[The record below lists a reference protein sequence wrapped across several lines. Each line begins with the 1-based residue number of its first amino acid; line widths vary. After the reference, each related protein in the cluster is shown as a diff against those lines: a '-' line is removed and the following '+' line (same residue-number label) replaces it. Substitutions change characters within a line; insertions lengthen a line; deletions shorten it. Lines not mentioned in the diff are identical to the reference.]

1 MTALDDKLAEQA
13 RIKAELRRMEDN
25 GETTE
30 ENDGDLRDT
39 LVKRW
44 RKLDDEC
51 KPIISRMKEIQ
62 EITRA
67 ADDPANREAGADT
80 GQAAQAAQ
88 WDGRS
93 PEFITRR
100 DPFEDLDQVR
110 RGMITQEDAV
120 ARASTV
126 IEMHD
131 KRGMLPGHRGE
142 VATVRAQENPAV
154 ARHILMHGHDGYYD
168 AFRDYV
174 EDPTGPGLQRAAGA
188 LSLANAQGGYLL
200 PYFLDPTIVITTD
213 GTTNPYRRL
222 ASNKTITT
230 NAYHGVNSA
239 GVQAAYLDEAASA
252 STAAYS
258 GVGQIN
264 VYV

>member
-13 RIKAELRRMEDN
+13 RIKAELRRMEEN

-30 ENDGDLRDT
+30 ETDGDLRDT

-51 KPIISRMKEIQ
+51 KPIVARMKEIS

-67 ADDPANREAGADT
+67 AEDPANREAGADT
-80 GQAAQAAQ
+80 GGNGDGNVARQQ

-100 DPFEDLDQVR
+100 DPFENLDAVR
-110 RGMITQEDAV
+110 RGMITRDDAI
-120 ARASTV
+120 ARAATV
-126 IEMHD
+126 VEAHD
-131 KRGMLPGHRGE
+131 KRGLLPHHRGE
-142 VATVRAQENPAV
+142 TVTRSAQDNPGI
-154 ARHILMHGHDGYYD
+154 ARHILLYGHDGYYD

-200 PYFLDPTIVITTD
+200 PYFLDQLQV
-213 GTTNPYRRL
+213 
-222 ASNKTITT
+222 A
-230 NAYHGVNSA
+230 
-239 GVQAAYLDEAASA
+239 
-252 STAAYS
+252 
-258 GVGQIN
+258 
-264 VYV
+264 